1 MCAGADPVVS
11 ARLFV
16 LALGSIQALQR
27 NENICPNITTTHD
40 SRLQRGL
47 VIYDKAERVALYA
60 QRLMQEFET
69 IAHSCRVAE
78 PSLLLHR
85 QRCREVIEDGS
96 FKPLDKLCANITL
109 SR

>member
-11 ARLFV
+11 ARPFV

-27 NENICPNITTTHD
+27 NENSCATGITTHD
-40 SRLQRGL
+40 PRLQRCP
-47 VIYDKAERVALYA
+47 VVYDKAERVALYA

-69 IAHSCRVAE
+69 IAHSCGVAE
-78 PSLLLHR
+78 PNLLQR

-96 FKPLDKLCANITL
+96 FKPLDKLCANITR